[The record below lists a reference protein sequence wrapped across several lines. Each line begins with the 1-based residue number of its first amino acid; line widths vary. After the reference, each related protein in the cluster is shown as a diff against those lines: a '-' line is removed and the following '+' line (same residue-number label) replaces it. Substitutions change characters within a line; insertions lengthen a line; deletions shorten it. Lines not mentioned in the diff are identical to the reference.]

1 MIYEGYGDYRGRT
14 GQALVS
20 LYLPAHGSTN
30 PDVFKPKTFSIPRGI
45 ISKNFRLLGFTVSE
59 ELGNKQTNKHTH
71 SLTDWC
77 FDREIADILL
87 NNHETQI

>member
-1 MIYEGYGDYRGRT
+1 MNKHIDWLLHI
-14 GQALVS
+14 Q
-20 LYLPAHGSTN
+20 
-30 PDVFKPKTFSIPRGI
+30 
-45 ISKNFRLLGFTVSE
+45 ISFAQLTIGMKFIHQGVRH
-59 ELGNKQTNKHTH
+59 KQTNTHTH